1 MTPNSDARAVRAVG
15 PEVEIPAGEVVLA
28 GTLGLRDEKR
38 GLVVFAHGSGSSRFS
53 PRNRFVARVLQDA
66 GLSTLLLDLL
76 TEPEAR
82 VDLVTRALRF
92 DIELLTDRLVE
103 AVRWAVESGETRDL
117 RIGCFGS
124 STGAAAALGA
134 AARVPEIVAAVVSRG
149 GRPDLT
155 PAPLSEIRTPTLL
168 IVGERDETV
177 LELNRRVL
185 AKLAGMKE
193 LEVVPGATHLFEEEG
208 KLERVAELARDWFL
222 DHLGRRRD
230 GESEG

>member
-1 MTPNSDARAVRAVG
+1 MTPDPDARAVQDVG
-15 PEVEIPAGEVVLA
+15 PEVEIPVGEVVLA
-28 GTLGLRDEKR
+28 GSLGLRDEKR

-53 PRNRFVARVLQDA
+53 SRNRFVAGVLQDA
-66 GLSTLLLDLL
+66 GLSTLLFDLL
-76 TEPEAR
+76 TEHEEK
-82 VDLVTRALRF
+82 VDLVTRELRF
-92 DIELLTDRLVE
+92 DIERLTERLVE
-103 AVRWAVESGETRDL
+103 AVRWAADQEKIRDV

-134 AARVPEIVAAVVSRG
+134 AARAPEIVAAVVSRG

-155 PAPLSEIRTPTLL
+155 LAPLSEIRIPTLL
-168 IVGERDETV
+168 IVGGRDETV
-177 LELNRRVL
+177 LELNRKVL
-185 AKLAGMKE
+185 AQLAGKKE

-230 GESEG
+230 AESEG